1 LEKEQAINYLQ
12 RKEIAVSNVSRGWNL
27 VAYNGFGLGW
37 ANVLQG
43 RINNYYP
50 KEFRILKDKE

>member
-1 LEKEQAINYLQ
+1 
-12 RKEIAVSNVSRGWNL
+12 SNVSRGGNL
-27 VAYNGFGLGW
+27 VTYNGFGLGW